1 MQVSAFDLSANGT
14 EENIIPRK
22 TILERTLPWE
32 GYHKAA
38 IISEKELEYIRRY
51 DKKSEDI
58 KKQLIEKEGP
68 AFAELFLTFVMK
80 ISNPETLQ
88 YVLTLIH
95 DLLVADPR
103 RVELFYQL
111 ADKGPGVPYQPF
123 VKLLTREDKD
133 YYVTKTACAI
143 LGILMSKAYR
153 VPDEHVDYLL
163 RWAIEQIRRPNSYE
177 AHVAVSLL
185 QALATKDEYRIAF
198 ANAGGLALLI
208 EILKTQS
215 NEILKTQQANLQLL
229 YEATFV
235 VWLLTYN
242 EKIANS
248 VADTGLIKALAD
260 IIKVITK
267 EKVLRLAIA
276 ALRNLVDKS
285 NNNEEM
291 LDAGFIRMLA
301 ILQNKKWGDEDIV
314 EDLKVISEAL
324 AKNLVVLS
332 SFDMY
337 KKELQSEQLE
347 WSPVHKSEKFWREN
361 CSRFEEN
368 DFQILVLLQK
378 ILQLSTDPLSLSV
391 ACFDVGEFVRFHPR
405 GRSIVQQ
412 MGIKIDIMKLMAH
425 QDAEVKKQALFS
437 IQKTMVHNWEYLAK

>member
-1 MQVSAFDLSANGT
+1 MQVPGFDMSANGT
-14 EENIIPRK
+14 EENIIPRR

-51 DKKSEDI
+51 DKKPEEI

-68 AFAELFLTFVMK
+68 AFAELFLTFVLK

-95 DLLVADPR
+95 DLLVADPK

-111 ADKGPGVPYQPF
+111 SDKGPGFPYQPF
-123 VKLLTREDKD
+123 VRLVSRDDKD

-143 LGILMSKAYR
+143 LGILMSKAR
-153 VPDEHVDYLL
+153 SVPDEHVDFLL
-163 RWAIEQIRRPNSYE
+163 RWAIEQIRRPTSYE

-185 QALATKDEYRIAF
+185 QALTTKDDYRVAF
-198 ANAGGLALLI
+198 ANAGGLSLLI
-208 EILKTQS
+208 EILKTQQ
-215 NEILKTQQANLQLL
+215 TNLQLL
-229 YEATFV
+229 YEANFV
-235 VWLLTYN
+235 IWLLTYN

-248 VADTGLIKALAD
+248 VAETGLIKALVN
-260 IIKVITK
+260 IIKIITK

-276 ALRNLVDKS
+276 SLRNLVDKS
-285 NNNEEM
+285 TNNEEM
-291 LDAGFIRMLA
+291 IDAGVIRMLA
-301 ILQNKKWGDEDIV
+301 ILQNKKWGDEDII
-314 EDLKVISEAL
+314 EDLKVISDAL

-337 KKELQSEQLE
+337 KKELQSQQLD

-361 CSRFEEN
+361 CARFEEN
-368 DFQILVLLQK
+368 DFQILQLLQRV
-378 ILQLSTDPLSLSV
+378 LQISLDPLSLSV
-391 ACFDVGEFVRFHPR
+391 ACFDIGEFVRFHPR

-412 MGIKIDIMKLMAH
+412 LNIKIDIMKLMAH
-425 QDAEVKKQALFS
+425 QDPEVQKQALFA

>member
-1 MQVSAFDLSANGT
+1 MQGYDVSVNGT

-51 DKKSEDI
+51 DKKPEEI

-68 AFAELFLTFVMK
+68 AYAELFLTFVLK

-95 DLLVADPR
+95 DMLVADPKR
-103 RVELFYQL
+103 AELFYQL
-111 ADKGPGVPYQPF
+111 ADKGPGFPYQPF
-123 VKLLTREDKD
+123 VRLVSRDDKD
-133 YYVTKTACAI
+133 YYVTKTASAI
-143 LGILMSKAYR
+143 LGILMSKAFR
-153 VPDEHVDYLL
+153 VPDEHVDFLL
-163 RWAIEQIRRPNSYE
+163 RWAIEQLRRPTSYE

-185 QALATKDEYRIAF
+185 QALATKDEYRVAF
-198 ANAGGLALLI
+198 ANAGGLQLLI
-208 EILKTQS
+208 EILKTQ
-215 NEILKTQQANLQLL
+215 QANIQLL

-242 EKIANS
+242 ERIADS
-248 VADTGLIKALAD
+248 VADTGLIKTLAD
-260 IIKVITK
+260 IIKVNLK
-267 EKVLRLAIA
+267 EKIVRLAIA
-276 ALRNLVDKS
+276 ALRNLVDK
-285 NNNEEM
+285 NKNNEEM
-291 LDAGFIRMLA
+291 IDAGFIRMLA
-301 ILQNKKWGDEDIV
+301 ILQNKKWGDEDII

-337 KKELQSEQLE
+337 KKEVQSGQLD
-347 WSPVHKSEKFWREN
+347 WTPVHKSEKFWREN
-361 CSRFEEN
+361 STRFEEN
-368 DFQILVLLQK
+368 DYQ
-378 ILQLSTDPLSLSV
+378 ILQLLQRVLQTSGDPLSLSV
-391 ACFDVGEFVRFHPR
+391 ACFDIGEFVRYHPR

-412 MGIKIDIMKLMAH
+412 LNIKIDIMKLMAH
-425 QDAEVKKQALFS
+425 QDPEVKKQALFA
-437 IQKTMVHNWEYLAK
+437 IQKTMVHNWEYLSK

>member
-1 MQVSAFDLSANGT
+1 MQVPGFDTNGT

-22 TILERTLPWE
+22 AILERTLPWE

-38 IISEKELEYIRRY
+38 IISERELEYIRRY
-51 DKKSEDI
+51 DKKPEDI

-68 AFAELFLTFVMK
+68 AFAELFLTFVLK

-111 ADKGPGVPYQPF
+111 SDKGPGFPYQPF
-123 VKLLTREDKD
+123 VRLVSRDDKD
-133 YYVTKTACAI
+133 YYVMKTASAI
-143 LGILMSKAYR
+143 VGILMSKAQH
-153 VPDEHVDYLL
+153 VPDEHIDFLL
-163 RWAIEQIRRPNSYE
+163 RWTIDQLRKPISYE

-185 QALATKDEYRIAF
+185 QALTAKDEYRVAF
-198 ANAGGLALLI
+198 YNAGGLPLL
-208 EILKTQS
+208 T
-215 NEILKTQQANLQLL
+215 EILKTQQTNLQLL

-235 VWLLTYN
+235 MWLLTYN
-242 EKIANS
+242 ERISIS
-248 VADTGLIKALAD
+248 VADTGLIKVLVD
-260 IIKVITK
+260 IIKIITK
-267 EKVLRLAIA
+267 EKILRLAIA

-285 NNNEEM
+285 RNNEEM
-291 LDAGFIRMLA
+291 LDAGMIRMLA

-337 KKELQSEQLE
+337 KKEVQSGQLD
-347 WSPVHKSEKFWREN
+347 WTPVHKSEKFWREN
-361 CSRFEEN
+361 STRFEEN
-368 DFQILVLLQK
+368 DFQILQLLQR
-378 ILQLSTDPLSLSV
+378 ILQTSGDPLSLSV
-391 ACFDVGEFVRFHPR
+391 ASFDIGEFVRFHPR

-412 MGIKIDIMKLMAH
+412 LNIKIDIMKLMAH
-425 QDAEVKKQALFS
+425 QDPEVKKQALFA
-437 IQKTMVHNWEYLAK
+437 IQKTMVHNWEYLSK